1 MDVFFFFTEK
11 WTFTD
16 KWDGYGFG
24 LRPHLGAPIGT
35 YECVGKFTVDKI
47 EDKIDHVAGSPN

>member
-1 MDVFFFFTEK
+1 M
-11 WTFTD
+11 
-16 KWDGYGFG
+16 G

-35 YECVGKFTVDKI
+35 YECVGKFIVDKIEDKI